1 MWRILTFQTN
11 TLTKATLV
19 ISFFTIFSQISA
31 VIRDKIFATYFGAG
45 MDLDIYYSAFR
56 IPDFIFLLVGT
67 FGSTFILLPLFE
79 KKKKYLKKYL
89 SGVFTVFLSLLF
101 VLSCFVFIALP
112 FLSHIFFPSFYGQ
125 DYDTFLLTARLL
137 LLSSIFMSTG
147 RILMG
152 VNQKENYFISTAV
165 AGVVYNFFII
175 FSTILFHKFGPLAPA
190 FGAVLGALGQ
200 TLMQIP
206 ALIKQKLWPL
216 NISFL
221 KKEEVLEI
229 IRIGLPRTLALITF
243 ELVILFA
250 ITQANTFFVGA
261 VAIFVFATNI
271 YKAPLTLIAASFSL
285 ASFPKMVEFF
295 QNGEKEEFNKY
306 AGKSFSLTLFFS
318 IPIMFFIMFFSK
330 DIAGLLFG
338 SVKFNLE
345 KIFLTGRV
353 ISILSFSILFQAL
366 VTLLMRLFYSLSKS
380 YIPLLSE
387 IVFAF
392 SFFSIYYLNFY
403 LKLGFSQNIFG
414 YQLLN
419 LSIIFSISSLFSVM
433 VLIFALK
440 FQVKYFKLFKYIGL
454 WKKIFISLISVLVS
468 KIIYWKFAISNINSF
483 WIFFQNLLIF
493 GILFLFLFSIFSV
506 LLKEREFLDFKNRII
521 KSIYKY

>member
-1 MWRILTFQTN
+1 M
-11 TLTKATLV
+11 
-19 ISFFTIFSQISA
+19 
-31 VIRDKIFATYFGAG
+31 
-45 MDLDIYYSAFR
+45 
-56 IPDFIFLLVGT
+56 
-67 FGSTFILLPLFE
+67 
-79 KKKKYLKKYL
+79 
-89 SGVFTVFLSLLF
+89 
-101 VLSCFVFIALP
+101 
-112 FLSHIFFPSFYGQ
+112 
-125 DYDTFLLTARLL
+125 
-137 LLSSIFMSTG
+137 
-147 RILMG
+147 
-152 VNQKENYFISTAV
+152 
-165 AGVVYNFFII
+165 
-175 FSTILFHKFGPLAPA
+175 
-190 FGAVLGALGQ
+190 
-200 TLMQIP
+200 
-206 ALIKQKLWPL
+206 
-216 NISFL
+216 
-221 KKEEVLEI
+221 LEI

-454 WKKIFISLISVLVS
+454 
-468 KIIYWKFAISNINSF
+468 
-483 WIFFQNLLIF
+483 
-493 GILFLFLFSIFSV
+493 
-506 LLKEREFLDFKNRII
+506 
-521 KSIYKY
+521 